1 MFVPAITRFLNRLQW
16 RCKMAKK
23 DVKLKHHAHITD
35 AARYLISMLRKSEKD
50 SVIYPM
56 LK

>member
-1 MFVPAITRFLNRLQW
+1 
-16 RCKMAKK
+16 MAKK

-50 SVIYPM
+50 SVMYPM